1 MPRKLKFSVRKTH
14 SDVTKQDLDQELSTS
29 STISTDT
36 ILCSTTMQTD
46 ICMPDYEMADQETQ
60 TDFVELCSTD
70 AQTDTIELCTVA
82 IQTECNQVS
91 EAQNLLTPVSN
102 SLPISLPL
110 IYFYMMKLESIEHLC
125 KCLSSIKSIENWFF
139 SCELEAS
146 CIKLFRISDKIV
158 IVFEILPNLHWSVC
172 FPSTRF
178 ECGVPKFS
186 DLPSVI
192 TCISDL
198 QKILK
203 FLNKAKLCMGIA
215 DARFAPVTSKCKGV
229 FKDKFGM

>member
-1 MPRKLKFSVRKTH
+1 
-14 SDVTKQDLDQELSTS
+14 
-29 STISTDT
+29 
-36 ILCSTTMQTD
+36 
-46 ICMPDYEMADQETQ
+46 MPDYEMADQEAQ
-60 TDFVELCSTD
+60 TDFIELCSTD
-70 AQTDTIELCTVA
+70 VQTDTVELCTTAV
-82 IQTECNQVS
+82 QTECDQAS
-91 EAQNLLTPVSN
+91 ETQNLLTPVSN
-102 SLPISLPL
+102 SLPVSLPL
-110 IYFYMMKLESIEHLC
+110 LCFYMMKLESIEHLR

-139 SCELEAS
+139 SCELEPS
-146 CIKLFRISDKIV
+146 CIKLFRISEKIV

-172 FPSTRF
+172 FPSICF

-203 FLNKAKLCMGIA
+203 FLNETKLCLGIS

-229 FKDKFGM
+229 FKDKSGT